1 MCWQQPRLKET
12 TNWELTTKRQVLSN
26 LWQRPWPWVR
36 PLHIP
41 RSSYETITKGKRAQP
56 NLYAEPTL
64 RSVCSHRP
72 IFLGGPRTGCG
83 PSHRTGLSA
92 VKLYY
97 RTEPLGGPAL
107 KAQHKDA
114 QRFTPT
120 KKPVFSWNTYF
131 TTLGLLSPFAVL
143 LRSQVSEFWLRVT
156 GEVTHK
162 SYTEY
167 SL

>member
-1 MCWQQPRLKET
+1 MKPLQRENEHNLICMQSQLCAQYARTDRFFWVVQ
-12 TNWELTTKRQVLSN
+12 ELDADQVIGLAWV
-26 LWQRPWPWVR
+26 LW
-36 PLHIP
+36 
-41 RSSYETITKGKRAQP
+41 S
-56 NLYAEPTL
+56 
-64 RSVCSHRP
+64 
-72 IFLGGPRTGCG
+72 
-83 PSHRTGLSA
+83 
-92 VKLYY
+92 Y